1 MLVVGLTGSSGA
13 GKGYVADIFRK
24 KGIPCLDTD
33 RVCHRIYEK
42 GNACRNEL
50 ADHFGEKILDA
61 DGNVNRR
68 VLGRIVYRD
77 SRKYEEL
84 NEIAHRHVKSETLAW
99 LKKQEEQGATVA
111 VIDAPM
117 LFESRFNEMC
127 GVTVAVL
134 CDTQTRI
141 DRLAMRDGIDEESVR
156 DRLSRQKTDEFFRA
170 NCTFVLDNSHS
181 NRDKIKEQAAELA
194 DRLIRKSER

>member
-1 MLVVGLTGSSGA
+1 MLIVGLTGSSGA

-42 GNACRNEL
+42 GQACRNEL
-50 ADHFGEKILDA
+50 ADHFGTKILDA

-68 VLGRIVYRD
+68 VLGKIVYRD
-77 SRKYEEL
+77 SEKYAEL
-84 NEIAHRHVKSETLAW
+84 NEIAHRHVKTETLKW
-99 LKKQEEQGATVA
+99 LDEQEKKGATVT
-111 VIDAPM
+111 VIDAPQ
-117 LFESRFNEMC
+117 LFESRFDEMC

-134 CDTQTRI
+134 CDLQTRI
-141 DRLAMRDGIDEESVR
+141 DRLRMRDGIDEDAVN
-156 DRLSRQKTDEFFRA
+156 DRLSRQKTDDFFRA

-181 NRDKIKEQAAELA
+181 NRDNIREQAAALA
-194 DRLIRKSER
+194 ERLIKKAGR

>member
-1 MLVVGLTGSSGA
+1 MLIVGLTGSSGA

-42 GNACRNEL
+42 GQACRNEL
-50 ADHFGEKILDA
+50 ADHFGTKILDA
-61 DGNVNRR
+61 DGNINRR
-68 VLGRIVYRD
+68 VLGKIVYRD
-77 SRKYEEL
+77 
-84 NEIAHRHVKSETLAW
+84 NEIAHRHVKTETLKW
-99 LKKQEEQGATVA
+99 LKEKEELGATVA
-111 VIDAPM
+111 VIDAPQ

-134 CDTQTRI
+134 CDLQTRI
-141 DRLAMRDGIDEESVR
+141 DRLRMRDGIDADAVN
-156 DRLSRQKTDEFFRA
+156 DRLSRQKTDDFFKA

-181 NRDKIKEQAAELA
+181 NRENIKNQAAELA
-194 DRLIRKSER
+194 EKLIKKSLR

>member
-141 DRLAMRDGIDEESVR
+141 DRLRMRDGIDEESVR

-181 NRDKIKEQAAELA
+181 NRDNIKEQAAELA